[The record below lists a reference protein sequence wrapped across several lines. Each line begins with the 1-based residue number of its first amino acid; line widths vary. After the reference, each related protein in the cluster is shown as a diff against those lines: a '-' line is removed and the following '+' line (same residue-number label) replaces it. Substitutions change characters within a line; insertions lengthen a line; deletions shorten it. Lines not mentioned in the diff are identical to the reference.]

1 MARSTS
7 SMASYYALL
16 LSAAG
21 LASSAALA
29 STALSCPASNGT
41 TVSNSTAGTTYT
53 IECGIDRYD
62 NDLGLVYKP
71 TLETCID
78 ACNDHPKCVDVSWI
92 PGNPGPCYLKQ
103 GVGAVE
109 YKSEIWGARMTQT
122 TRVEEINW
130 PASNGTQYKDP
141 NVSGRVYEIECD
153 TDHFDTDYSTNPIY
167 VAHLEECI
175 AACDKTTGCQVGVL
189 YGAAC
194 YLKHGVN
201 PAIHMPGALGARCI
215 SGCQA
220 VLSSSSTGAASTTTT
235 AAASTS
241 KTSAATTTSTTM
253 PLSTT
258 TKTIIVVPT
267 STSTS
272 AKASS
277 AASTTSTSVKASST
291 ASTTSTSVKL
301 STSVT
306 TLTTVTTSTTV
317 VTPSASKPTST
328 ASK

>member
-1 MARSTS
+1 MAKS
-7 SMASYYALL
+7 SPPMASYYALL

-21 LASSAALA
+21 LVSSAALA

-41 TVSNSTAGTTYT
+41 TVSNSTAGTSYT
-53 IECGIDRYD
+53 IECGIDRFD
-62 NDLGLVYKP
+62 NDLSVIYSP

-78 ACNDHPKCVDVSWI
+78 ACNDNPKCVDVSWI

-122 TRVEEINW
+122 TRVEEINC

-153 TDHFDTDYSTNPIY
+153 TDHFDTDYNSNPIY

-201 PAIHMPGALGARCI
+201 PAIHMPGALGARCHGCGVDFGHCPGFDVYQDFGCDDDLDYHAAVDDHQDHDYSPDFDLDIGQGLLDCHHDFDI
-215 SGCQA
+215 SQA
-220 VLSSSSTGAASTTTT
+220 LDFGDDFDYGHDLDYGSDSVGHQVNERRQQ
-235 AAASTS
+235 
-241 KTSAATTTSTTM
+241 
-253 PLSTT
+253 
-258 TKTIIVVPT
+258 IVDDRIVH
-267 STSTS
+267 
-272 AKASS
+272 
-277 AASTTSTSVKASST
+277 
-291 ASTTSTSVKL
+291 
-301 STSVT
+301 
-306 TLTTVTTSTTV
+306 
-317 VTPSASKPTST
+317 
-328 ASK
+328 

>member
-1 MARSTS
+1 M
-7 SMASYYALL
+7 
-16 LSAAG
+16 
-21 LASSAALA
+21 
-29 STALSCPASNGT
+29 
-41 TVSNSTAGTTYT
+41 
-53 IECGIDRYD
+53 DRQ
-62 NDLGLVYKP
+62 
-71 TLETCID
+71 
-78 ACNDHPKCVDVSWI
+78 I

-103 GVGAVE
+103 GAGAVE
-109 YKSEIWGARMTQT
+109 YKSEIRGARMTQT
-122 TRVEEINW
+122 TRIEEINC

-153 TDHFDTDYSTNPIY
+153 TDHFDTDYNTNPIY

-201 PAIHMPGALGARCI
+201 PAIHMPGALGARCV

-220 VLSSSSTGAASTTTT
+220 MLSSSSTGAVSTSAT
-235 AAASTS
+235 APASTS
-241 KTSAATTTSTTM
+241 TKTSAATTTSTIM

-258 TKTIIVVPT
+258 TKTTIIVPT

-277 AASTTSTSVKASST
+277 T
-291 ASTTSTSVKL
+291 ATTTSTSVKL

-306 TLTTVTTSTTV
+306 TLTTVMTSTTV
-317 VTPSASKPTST
+317 LTPSATKSTST
-328 ASK
+328 VSK

>member
-1 MARSTS
+1 
-7 SMASYYALL
+7 MASYYALL

-41 TVSNSTAGTTYT
+41 TVSNSTAGTSYT

-62 NDLGLVYKP
+62 NDLELIYVP
-71 TLETCID
+71 SLSTCID
-78 ACNDHPKCVDVSWI
+78 ACNDNPKCVDVSWI

-109 YKSEIWGARMTQT
+109 YKTEIWGARMTQT
-122 TRVEEINW
+122 TRVEEINC

-141 NVSGRVYEIECD
+141 NVAGRVYEIECD
-153 TDHFDTDYSTNPIY
+153 TDHFDTDYNTNPIY

-201 PAIHMPGALGARCI
+201 PAIHMPGALGARCV

-220 VLSSSSTGAASTTTT
+220 VLSSSSTGAVSTSAT
-235 AAASTS
+235 APASTS
-241 KTSAATTTSTTM
+241 TEASAAATTTSTSTTK
-253 PLSTT
+253 PRSTT
-258 TKTIIVVPT
+258 TKTTIVVPT

-272 AKASS
+272 AK
-277 AASTTSTSVKASST
+277 TSST
-291 ASTTSTSVKL
+291 ATTTSTSVKL

-306 TLTTVTTSTTV
+306 TVTKVMTSTTV
-317 VTPSASKPTST
+317 LTPSATKSTSV